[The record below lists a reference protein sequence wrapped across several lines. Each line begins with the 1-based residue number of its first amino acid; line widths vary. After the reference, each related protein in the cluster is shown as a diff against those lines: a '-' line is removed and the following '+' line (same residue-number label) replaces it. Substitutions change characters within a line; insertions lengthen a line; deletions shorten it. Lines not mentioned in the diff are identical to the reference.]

1 MRTTLRSV
9 SRRAA
14 AWVSQW
20 GKRAQHSGPTVETF
34 ASIHDCR
41 CAAISRPRRC
51 FGLQSAGSPY
61 HSFSRAI
68 ASTLPQI
75 LTPAQARSRGLDER
89 DFVTAAGEE
98 GKEKDARTDD
108 AEDVGEAAEEEVE
121 DGEDDKYS
129 ELLEQ
134 VKAKEE
140 EAAEFKDRA
149 LRAMAELENLR
160 ERTRRELE
168 QGKLF
173 AVQSIVKDLLD
184 VCDNLER
191 ALTAVTIPGE
201 GEEVDGS
208 AVAALKSLHE
218 GVEMTEQQLQGVMR
232 RVGVERFDP
241 QPGDEFDPNIH
252 SALFEVPAQSV
263 GDGAK
268 AGSIGVVTKV
278 GYKMHDRVI
287 RPAEVGVVKAD

>member
-1 MRTTLRSV
+1 MERSSAGRRSSRSGGRRPHRARGAAMRPGPSLIGAP
-9 SRRAA
+9 AA
-14 AWVSQW
+14 CTYRPAV
-20 GKRAQHSGPTVETF
+20 HSGLVGTWMLAGRRNLGRHADNTSQRQSQSCRLGF
-34 ASIHDCR
+34 AVGQAGPAFWSD
-41 CAAISRPRRC
+41 S
-51 FGLQSAGSPY
+51 GDSAGSPY

-160 ERTRRELE
+160 ERTRRY
-168 QGKLF
+168 
-173 AVQSIVKDLLD
+173 APTDTALLSR
-184 VCDNLER
+184 R
-191 ALTAVTIPGE
+191 AT
-201 GEEVDGS
+201 
-208 AVAALKSLHE
+208 
-218 GVEMTEQQLQGVMR
+218 
-232 RVGVERFDP
+232 
-241 QPGDEFDPNIH
+241 
-252 SALFEVPAQSV
+252 
-263 GDGAK
+263 
-268 AGSIGVVTKV
+268 
-278 GYKMHDRVI
+278 
-287 RPAEVGVVKAD
+287 